1 MGKEKRI
8 VYKYDNETYQ
18 QKLDDL
24 YNKQFELIG
33 DYIDARGHI
42 DLRCR
47 HCNYKFNI
55 SCASLGKNE
64 TVEKC
69 PNCKIRNRENEI
81 QNIIEKLYDDII
93 VYSVTYDSPEK
104 YMVDYS
110 CKKHNTRYTKIA
122 KSMIYENSSVWLC
135 DECKKR
141 TFAC

>member
-81 QNIIEKLYDDII
+81 KNIIEKLYDDII
-93 VYSVTYDSPEK
+93 VHIVTY
-104 YMVDYS
+104 
-110 CKKHNTRYTKIA
+110 N
-122 KSMIYENSSVWLC
+122 
-135 DECKKR
+135 
-141 TFAC
+141 